1 MAETDEDK
9 KKAQFGKR
17 KMSVWMCGA
26 GRACG
31 VSVLIFLR
39 LARLTD
45 LLHTEKLWQGKE
57 TPLSQPKESWPPA
70 SMVVLRGA
78 EGRG

>member
-1 MAETDEDK
+1 MAETDEHK

-26 GRACG
+26 GRVCG
-31 VSVLIFLR
+31 VSVLIFSR

-45 LLHTEKLWQGKE
+45 LLQTENCGKG
-57 TPLSQPKESWPPA
+57 KKKPA
-70 SMVVLRGA
+70 SARPKRAGLQLA
-78 EGRG
+78 WWF